1 MITLPI
7 AAALGTAVL
16 STAFISGIFGM
27 AGGMILMGIL
37 LALLPV
43 ATAMVLHGLTQMAS
57 NGSRAWMWREHIA
70 WPVAAY
76 YAAGAVAATL
86 AFAALGLLPGK
97 PVALIILAL
106 TSLVGLLVPGRFA
119 PDVRRPWHGF
129 GCGALC
135 TVLQLVAGVSGP
147 ILDVFFVRSDLG
159 RKDMVATKAAIQ
171 VLGHFLKV
179 ACFGQV
185 LVSAGHELPPA
196 AAVLAMALALVGTQ
210 ASRRVLEA
218 ISDAQ
223 FRRWTRALI
232 AAIAT
237 ICLIQGLILQF
248 GDLLGTAPV
257 MAAARP

>member
-1 MITLPI
+1 MFTLPI

-37 LALLPV
+37 LAMLPV
-43 ATAMVLHGLTQMAS
+43 ATAMVLHGVTQMAS
-57 NGSRAWMWREHIA
+57 NGWRAWMWRARID
-70 WPVAAY
+70 WPVVAY
-76 YAAGAVAATL
+76 YAVGAAAATF
-86 AFAALGLLPGK
+86 AFAAVGLVPGK
-97 PVALIILAL
+97 SIALIMLAL
-106 TSLVGLLVPGRFA
+106 ISFGGLIVPGRFA
-119 PDVRRPWHGF
+119 PDVRRGSHAL

-171 VLGHFLKV
+171 VVGHALKV
-179 ACFGQV
+179 AYFGQ
-185 LVSAGHELPPA
+185 LLASGHELPVA
-196 AAVLAMALALVGTQ
+196 VVALAIVLALAGTQ

-223 FRRWTRALI
+223 FRRWTRSLI
-232 AAIAT
+232 AVIAAACLIHGLALLSDDLPAIA
-237 ICLIQGLILQF
+237 
-248 GDLLGTAPV
+248 PV
-257 MAAARP
+257 LAAVRP

>member
-43 ATAMVLHGLTQMAS
+43 AAAMVLHGVTQMAS
-57 NGSRAWMWREHIA
+57 NGWRAWMWRAHIV
-70 WPVAAY
+70 WPVVAQ

-86 AFAALGLLPGK
+86 AFAALGLVPSK

-106 TSLVGLLVPGRFA
+106 TSFAGLLVPNRVA
-119 PDVRRPWHGF
+119 PDMRRHGHGF

-147 ILDVFFVRSDLG
+147 ILDVFFVRSDMG
-159 RKDMVATKAAIQ
+159 RKEMVATKAAIQ
-171 VLGHFLKV
+171 VLGHSLKV
-179 ACFGQV
+179 AYFGQL
-185 LVSAGHELPPA
+185 LVGGGEITPA
-196 AAVLAMALALVGTQ
+196 VIVLAIALAMLGTQ
-210 ASRRVLEA
+210 LSRRVLEA

-232 AAIAT
+232 VTIAAI
-237 ICLIQGLILQF
+237 CLVQGLVLQF
-248 GDLLGTAPV
+248 GDLVSPLPAL
-257 MAAARP
+257 AASRP

>member
-1 MITLPI
+1 MPPGRLQPPLP
-7 AAALGTAVL
+7 
-16 STAFISGIFGM
+16 
-27 AGGMILMGIL
+27 
-37 LALLPV
+37 
-43 ATAMVLHGLTQMAS
+43 
-57 NGSRAWMWREHIA
+57 
-70 WPVAAY
+70 
-76 YAAGAVAATL
+76 
-86 AFAALGLLPGK
+86 FAALGLLPGK

-106 TSLVGLLVPGRFA
+106 TSFVGLLVPGRFA

-147 ILDVFFVRSDLG
+147 IFDVFFVRSDLG

-179 ACFGQV
+179 AYFGQV
-185 LVSAGHELPPA
+185 LVSGGHELPPA

-232 AAIAT
+232 AVVAT
-237 ICLIQGLILQF
+237 VCLIQGLILQF
-248 GDLLGTAPV
+248 GDLLGATPV
-257 MAAARP
+257 LAAARP